1 MEKPNTVID
10 SMFKAGTH
18 FGFSRS
24 RRHPTVT
31 PYIFGVKNKVE
42 IFVLEKTSVLLN
54 EAKKFV
60 ASVAAEGKQIVLVG
74 GKHEARAVIRAAA
87 LSINMPF
94 VEDRWVGGTFT
105 NFKEIRKRIDK
116 LEKLENEREKGE
128 LVKYTKKERLLI
140 DREIDRLNH
149 LFSGIASIKEMPK
162 AVFVVDSRAEINAV
176 KEAQDMGIPVI
187 ALAGSDCDISGITYP
202 IVGNDASQESIR
214 FFVNEI
220 VKAYEEGKLKKV
232 EVKKVEVK
240 KEEAMK

>member
-24 RRHPTVT
+24 RRHPSVT

-42 IFVLEKTSVLLN
+42 IFDLEKTSLLLA

-60 ASVAAEGKQIVLVG
+60 ASVAAEGKQIVFVG
-74 GKHEARAVIRAAA
+74 GKHESRAAIRAAA
-87 LSINMPF
+87 QSVNMPF
-94 VEDRWVGGTFT
+94 VDGRWVGGAFT

-116 LEKLENEREKGE
+116 MEKLEDEREKGE
-128 LVKYTKKERLLI
+128 LSKYTKKERLLI
-140 DREIDRLNH
+140 DREIARLNH

-187 ALAGSDCDISGITYP
+187 ALAGSDCDITGITYP

-220 VKAYEEGKLKKV
+220 VKAYEEGKMAKKP
-232 EVKKVEVK
+232 EPR
-240 KEEAMK
+240 KEETVK

>member
-1 MEKPNTVID
+1 MEKPNTTID

-42 IFVLEKTSVLLN
+42 IFDLEKTSLLLV
-54 EAKKFV
+54 EAKKFI

-74 GKHEARAVIRAAA
+74 GKHEARAAIRAAA

-105 NFKEIRKRIDK
+105 NFKEVRKRIDK
-116 LEKLENEREKGE
+116 LEKLEDQREKGE
-128 LVKYTKKERLLI
+128 LVKYTKKERLMI
-140 DREIDRLNH
+140 DREIDRLSH

-162 AVFVVDSRAEINAV
+162 AVFVVDSRAEKIAV

-220 VKAYEEGKLKKV
+220 VKAYEEGKSAKKV
-232 EVKKVEVK
+232 EVAKQEVK
-240 KEEAMK
+240 GL

>member
-24 RRHPTVT
+24 RRNPSVA

-42 IFVLEKTSVLLN
+42 IFDLEKTSLLLI

-74 GKHEARAVIRAAA
+74 GKHEARAAIRAAA
-87 LSINMPF
+87 QSINMPF

-105 NFKEIRKRIDK
+105 NFKEVRKRIDK
-116 LEKLENEREKGE
+116 LEKLESEREKGE
-128 LVKYTKKERLLI
+128 LVKYTKKERLMI

-162 AVFVVDSRAEINAV
+162 AVFVVDPRAEKIAV

-220 VKAYEEGKLKKV
+220 VKAYEEGKSKKV
-232 EVKKVEVK
+232 EVAK
-240 KEEAMK
+240 